1 MKSQLNDPFN
11 RTIEYLRLSVT
22 DRCDLRCSYC
32 MPKGFKDFETPE
44 NWLTFDEISRV
55 IGAFGELGV
64 KRIRLTGGEPLVRKG
79 VADLSKQLIQLPGIE
94 DLSLSTNAVQ
104 LERFAQPLFDAG
116 VARLNVSLDTLNP
129 EKFKEIT
136 GGGKLDKVIK
146 GLIKAKAVG
155 FKPIKLNMVA
165 LKGINDDEIFDM
177 VDFCREHGFTLRFIE
192 TMPMGDTGRNS
203 PDQFMS
209 VDEIKA
215 QLTERYELIP
225 GFVPGGGPANYMQ
238 IVGSDIKL
246 GFITPITQHFCETC
260 NRVRLS
266 VDGTLY
272 MCLGQDHSFELRP
285 LLRQGISDEGLKE
298 AIIEAIALKPL
309 KHEFN
314 ENPEK
319 VVRFMSSTG
328 G

>member
-1 MKSQLNDPFN
+1 MNSQLSDPFN
-11 RTIEYLRLSVT
+11 RKIEYLRLSVT

-32 MPKGFKDFETPE
+32 MPQGFKDFEAPD
-44 NWLTFDEISRV
+44 NWLTFEEITRV
-55 IGAFGELGV
+55 VAAFGKLGV
-64 KRIRLTGGEPLVRKG
+64 KRVRLTGGEPLVRKG
-79 VADLSKQLIQLPGIE
+79 IADLSRALIQLPGIE

-116 VARLNVSLDTLNP
+116 VARLNVSLDTLDP
-129 EKFKEIT
+129 LKFRGIT
-136 GGGKLDKVIK
+136 GGGKIEKVIK
-146 GLIKAKAVG
+146 GLIRAKEVG
-155 FKPIKLNMVA
+155 FKPIKLNMVT
-165 LKGINDDEIFDM
+165 LKGVNDDELFEM

-192 TMPMGDTGRNS
+192 TMPMGDTGRS
-203 PDQFMS
+203 SAAQFLG
-209 VDEIKA
+209 VDELK
-215 QLTERYELIP
+215 QRLMERYELIP

-238 IVGSDIKL
+238 IAGSDIRL

-266 VDGTLY
+266 VNGTLY
-272 MCLGQDHSFELRP
+272 MCLGQEHSYQLRP
-285 LLRQGISDEGLKE
+285 LLREGIDDHGLQE

-314 ENPEK
+314 EKPEK
-319 VVRFMSSTG
+319 MVRFMSSTG

>member
-1 MKSQLNDPFN
+1 M
-11 RTIEYLRLSVT
+11 
-22 DRCDLRCSYC
+22 
-32 MPKGFKDFETPE
+32 
-44 NWLTFDEISRV
+44 
-55 IGAFGELGV
+55 
-64 KRIRLTGGEPLVRKG
+64 
-79 VADLSKQLIQLPGIE
+79 
-94 DLSLSTNAVQ
+94 
-104 LERFAQPLFDAG
+104 
-116 VARLNVSLDTLNP
+116 
-129 EKFKEIT
+129 
-136 GGGKLDKVIK
+136 IK
-146 GLIKAKAVG
+146 GLIKAKEVG

-165 LKGINDDEIFDM
+165 MKGVNDDELFDM
-177 VDFCREHGFTLRFIE
+177 VEFCREHEFTLRFIE

-203 PDQFMS
+203 ADQFLS
-209 VDEIKA
+209 VDELK
-215 QLTERYELIP
+215 QRLMERYEMVP
-225 GFVPGGGPANYMQ
+225 GFVAGGGPANYMQ

-285 LLRQGISDEGLKE
+285 LLRQGISDDGLKE
-298 AIIEAIALKPL
+298 AIIEAIALKPF

-314 ENPEK
+314 EKPEK